1 MENGITALTCSSE
14 NDKYE
19 KCVVI
24 EDDNNKIIDIVEKY
38 SYSEC
43 IKDKSFGFLDN
54 YIWVKSSCKAT
65 FAVKLE
71 NIAKDSDHHA
81 ESPSINPVS
90 IFQEGTQKISKSYI
104 SDQPT
109 ELILHKTFSGR
120 GKLFV
125 ITLSAGNLHT
135 KNDSSLLTW
144 NVMCGSKVEPL
155 NWTMEY
161 IPYKR

>member
-1 MENGITALTCSSE
+1 MI
-14 NDKYE
+14 DKYE
-19 KCVVI
+19 KCVI
-24 EDDNNKIIDIVEKY
+24 GDNYTIMDIVVKEKY
-38 SYSEC
+38 SSSEC

-65 FAVKLE
+65 FAVKFE
-71 NIAKDSDHHA
+71 NTAASSDPAANPAANPAVNPAADSA
-81 ESPSINPVS
+81 VNPVS
-90 IFQEGTQKISKSYI
+90 ILQEGAQIISKSYI
-104 SDQPT
+104 PDQPT

-125 ITLSAGNLHT
+125 ITLTAQNLHT
-135 KNDSSLLTW
+135 KNDSSILTW

-155 NWTMEY
+155 NWTREY

>member
-1 MENGITALTCSSE
+1 M
-14 NDKYE
+14 
-19 KCVVI
+19 
-24 EDDNNKIIDIVEKY
+24 EKY

-43 IKDKSFGFLDN
+43 VKDKSFGFLDN

-65 FAVKLE
+65 FAVKFE
-71 NIAKDSDHHA
+71 NIAVSSDHPAASPAVDSA
-81 ESPSINPVS
+81 ENPVS
-90 IFQEGTQKISKSYI
+90 ILQEGTQIISKSYI
-104 SDQPT
+104 PDHPT

-125 ITLSAGNLHT
+125 ITLSAENLHT